1 MSQGVQTGSA
11 PKAKGIRLN
20 VFVHFSHL
28 LSPVLQRPHLILKLD
43 RQHETQAASTEE
55 VSGAEPSGVP
65 ETLPWAKSQGT
76 ESTLETWT
84 LHHPYYLDGGLGRI
98 LTSSRKKPGTT
109 THILSGQ

>member
-20 VFVHFSHL
+20 VFVHFSYL
-28 LSPVLQRPHLILKLD
+28 LSPVLPHLILKLD

-65 ETLPWAKSQGT
+65 ETLPWG
-76 ESTLETWT
+76 
-84 LHHPYYLDGGLGRI
+84 Y
-98 LTSSRKKPGTT
+98 
-109 THILSGQ
+109 